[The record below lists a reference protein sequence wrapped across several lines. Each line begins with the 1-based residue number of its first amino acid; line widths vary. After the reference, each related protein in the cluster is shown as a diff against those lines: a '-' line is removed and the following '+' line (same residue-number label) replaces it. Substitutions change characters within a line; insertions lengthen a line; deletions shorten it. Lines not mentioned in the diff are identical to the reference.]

1 MVTSEEVLDAVQ
13 GLTLATGR
21 LPSILE
27 IAKAVGL
34 TKQGVLH
41 HFPTRAALDAA
52 VTRRA
57 LSRVDAAMTKA
68 AADGSPLETYLR
80 LSSPT
85 GGDQVVVLVLMA
97 ALRRPDSVAIVR
109 ASLRPLV
116 EIERTV
122 SGWQAMI
129 ADEVGDPTQAEVVR
143 LVGDGLFSEA
153 LLTGTPPSSD
163 RLTRLVAH
171 LRGAPMER
179 HK

>member
-97 ALRRPDSVAIVR
+97 ALRRRGREELAE
-109 ASLRPLV
+109 

-153 LLTGTPPSSD
+153 LLTGTPPSPD

>member
-85 GGDQVVVLVLMA
+85 GGEQVVVLVLMA
-97 ALRRPDSVAIVR
+97 ALRRRDSEELAE
-109 ASLRPLV
+109 

-153 LLTGTPPSSD
+153 LLTGTPPSPD
-163 RLTRLVAH
+163 RLTRLVSH
-171 LRGAPMER
+171 LRGPPMER

>member
-57 LSRVDAAMTKA
+57 LSRVDAAMTEA

-85 GGDQVVVLVLMA
+85 GGEQVVVLVLMA
-97 ALRRPDSVAIVR
+97 ALRRRESEELAE
-109 ASLRPLV
+109 

-122 SGWQAMI
+122 SRWQAMI
-129 ADEVGDPTQAEVVR
+129 ADELGDPLQAEVVR

-153 LLTGTPPSSD
+153 LLTGTPPSQD

>member
-85 GGDQVVVLVLMA
+85 GGEQVVVLVLMA
-97 ALRRPDSVAIVR
+97 ALRRRDSEELAE
-109 ASLRPLV
+109 

-122 SGWQAMI
+122 SGWEAMI
-129 ADEVGDPTQAEVVR
+129 ADELGDPMQAEVVR

-153 LLTGTPPSSD
+153 LLTGTPPSPD

>member
-1 MVTSEEVLDAVQ
+1 MITADAVLDAVQ
-13 GLTLATGR
+13 ELTTASGR
-21 LPSILE
+21 LPSIME

-68 AADGSPLETYLR
+68 AAHGSPLETYLR
-80 LSSPT
+80 LSSP
-85 GGDQVVVLVLMA
+85 GDGDHVVVLVLMA
-97 ALRRPDSVAIVR
+97 ALRRRDSDAL
-109 ASLRPLV
+109 AA

-122 SGWQAMI
+122 SRWQVMI
-129 ADEVGDPTQAEVVR
+129 AEEVGDPTHAEVVR
-143 LVGDGLFSEA
+143 LVADGLFSEA
-153 LLTGTPPSSD
+153 LLTGTPPSPE

-171 LRGAPMER
+171 LRGGSTVR
-179 HK
+179 HR

>member
-1 MVTSEEVLDAVQ
+1 MVTSEDVLDAVQ
-13 GLTLATGR
+13 ELTLATGR

-57 LSRVDAAMTKA
+57 LFRVDAAMTEA

-97 ALRRPDSVAIVR
+97 ALRRRDSGEIAE
-109 ASLRPLV
+109 

-129 ADEVGDPTQAEVVR
+129 ADELGDPIRAEVVR

-153 LLTGTPPSSD
+153 LLTGVPPSPD

-171 LRGAPMER
+171 LRGAPMDR
-179 HK
+179 HR